1 MGMSTFVDEIKNRL
15 SEPEHWSDGDGLP
28 DLNIDQDGD
37 GISKTNIDG
46 AITGDE
52 TSVNFY
58 IGFSCLTLGFISYIW
73 FKRKKQKDTFQ

>member
-1 MGMSTFVDEIKNRL
+1 MIIEGTDLPSLNIDL
-15 SEPEHWSDGDGLP
+15 DGDGLP

-37 GISKTNIDG
+37 GISETNIGG

-58 IGFSCLTLGFISYIW
+58 IGFSCLTLGFISYI
-73 FKRKKQKDTFQ
+73 